1 MSQHSE
7 AILDGRML
15 RLIKQLNLYLGHF
28 PRFER
33 YALTQQIRTA
43 AYDTYNLAVAAQK
56 PYARKTTLGQLDVRH
71 EQLRMLV
78 RLAGELGYFGWRDER
93 QDKGTPEERAL
104 RRQHTLE
111 LMIDEVGMLIGGWI
125 RSYRNKDEARRC

>member
-1 MSQHSE
+1 MGLHNE
-7 AILDGRML
+7 ARLDGRML
-15 RLIKQLNLYLGHF
+15 RLIKQLNQYLGHF

-33 YALTQQIRTA
+33 YGLSQQIRTA
-43 AYDTYNLAVAAQK
+43 AYDTYALIVAAQK
-56 PYARKTTLGQLDVRH
+56 PYSRKTTLGQLDVRH

-93 QDKGTPEERAL
+93 QDGGPQERAL
-104 RRQHTLE
+104 RRLHTIE

-125 RSYRNKDEARRC
+125 RSYRDKEGAKRQ